1 MSQIRTF
8 VVSGYNWETLIN
20 TDVEGKTEEQ
30 IDIELAE
37 KALEWLNNNPD
48 KTLKVSALFSIHE
61 KISEEEL
68 PKSNNSKRLL
78 NKSSFIRSKKDLFFG
93 STKSVKLLM
102 EKLQKSKQSD

>member
-48 KTLKVSALFSIHE
+48 KTLKVTPPFRRQHE
-61 KISEEEL
+61 RHRYGHLS
-68 PKSNNSKRLL
+68 P
-78 NKSSFIRSKKDLFFG
+78 
-93 STKSVKLLM
+93 
-102 EKLQKSKQSD
+102 